1 MNPHPSSGFRRA
13 TPELGPE
20 ELEVAAWLEDGG
32 EALDVDVM
40 MNLGLG
46 LWDCCC
52 LKWYFNLEV
61 Q

>member
-20 ELEVAAWLEDGG
+20 EFEVAAWLEEDGQ
-32 EALDVDVM
+32 ALDVDVM

-46 LWDCCC
+46 LWDCYC
-52 LKWYFNLEV
+52 L
-61 Q
+61 